1 MSIKSLPTKS
11 SLPGPA
17 GGWGSGEAVGR
28 MMMVNVT
35 DGRLQ
40 HPEPGATW
48 ISLTS
53 LTDRDIL
60 DQSISQTAGLAF
72 YQQIKLELSYIPSQ
86 LYWPSFVNSILT

>member
-60 DQSISQTAGLAF
+60 DQSISQSAGISFL
-72 YQQIKLELSYIPSQ
+72 QLDKTSTYISSQ
-86 LYWPSFVNSILT
+86 LYWPGFVYSIQT

>member
-17 GGWGSGEAVGR
+17 RGWGSGGAVGR

-35 DGRLQ
+35 DGRLHQ
-40 HPEPGATW
+40 PEPGASW

-53 LTDRDIL
+53 LADRDIL
-60 DQSISQTAGLAF
+60 DQSISQTTKRLAF
-72 YQQIKLELSYIPSQ
+72 YHQIKL
-86 LYWPSFVNSILT
+86 